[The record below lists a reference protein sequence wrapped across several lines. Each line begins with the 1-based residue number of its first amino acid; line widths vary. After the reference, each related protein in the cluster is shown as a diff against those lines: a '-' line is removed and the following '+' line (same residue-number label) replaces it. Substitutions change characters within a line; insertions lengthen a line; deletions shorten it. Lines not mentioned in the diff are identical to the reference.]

1 MFLLESHL
9 AQQIVDR
16 TMEIIGNNINVM
28 NQSGVIIGSGD
39 KNRISKIHDGA
50 LLALQRGETIEVTE
64 ESSKV
69 LKGVK
74 PGINLSLKTSEK
86 IIGVIGITGDPDK
99 IRNYAKLVKMTAEMI
114 VEQANLT
121 EQLQWDRRH
130 REEFISTWITG
141 DMKKNELLDWGQR
154 LNINISSPRVA
165 AIIRFRDSCH
175 PMSLSAIRRVVELLE
190 HPYRDNLVAVLSMN
204 EIVVLKPATFYQG
217 EWNSDEES
225 KRIDQLL
232 IRLKQYEITNIDIAL
247 GHYFTGEQQVPL
259 SFQSAQL
266 TLQAGLKTDSN
277 KHLYDALRLPVL
289 LSPLSNSWQAEQIC
303 KAFIT
308 LQSDDKNG
316 QLVKTLQAL
325 FLYHHS
331 LSECAK
337 HLFIHRNT
345 LRYRIQKIKKITK
358 IDPENI
364 EGLLELYI
372 GFQLQK
378 NSPHQP

>member
-16 TMEIIGNNINVM
+16 TMEITDNNINVM
-28 NQSGVIIGSGD
+28 NQSGIIIGSGD

-50 LLALQRGETIEVTE
+50 LLVLQRGETVEVTE

-74 PGINLSLKTSEK
+74 SGINLILKKSEQ
-86 IIGVIGITGDPDK
+86 IIGVIGITGDPNK

-114 VEQANLT
+114 IEQANLT

-141 DMKKNELLDWGQR
+141 DIKQDKLLDWGKR
-154 LNINISSPRVA
+154 LDINISSPRVA
-165 AIIRFRDSCH
+165 AIIRFRDRSN
-175 PMSLSAIRRVVELLE
+175 PMSLRAIRRVVELLE

-225 KRIDQLL
+225 KRIDRLL
-232 IRLKQYEITNIDIAL
+232 IRLKQYEITDIDIAL
-247 GHYFTGEQQVPL
+247 GHYFTGNQQVPL

-266 TLQAGLKTDSN
+266 TLQAGLNNNSKKN

-289 LSPLSNSWQAEQIC
+289 LSPLRESWQAEQIG
-303 KAFIT
+303 KAFEQ
-308 LQSDDKNG
+308 LQAEDKNG
-316 QLVKTLQAL
+316 QLVKTLNAL
-325 FLYHHS
+325 FQYHNS
-331 LSECAK
+331 LNECAK
-337 HLFIHRNT
+337 FLYIHRNT
-345 LRYRIQKIKKITK
+345 LRYRIKKIRQITK
-358 IDPENI
+358 LDPEKL
-364 EGLLELYI
+364 EGLLELYV
-372 GFQLQK
+372 GFQLK
-378 NSPHQP
+378 KGSK

>member
-1 MFLLESHL
+1 MFLLDSHL

-16 TMEIIGNNINVM
+16 TMDIIGNNINVM
-28 NQSGVIIGSGD
+28 NQSGIIIGSGD
-39 KNRISKIHDGA
+39 KNRLSKIHDGA
-50 LLALQRGETIEVTE
+50 LLVLKRGETIEVTE
-64 ESSKV
+64 QSSKS

-74 PGINLSLKTSEK
+74 PGINLLLKTSEK

-114 VEQANLT
+114 VEQATLT

-130 REEFISTWITG
+130 REEFISAWITG
-141 DMKKNELLDWGQR
+141 KIPQTELLDWGKR
-154 LNINISSPRVA
+154 LDIDTFAPRVA
-165 AIIRFRDSCH
+165 VIIRFRDSNE
-175 PMSLSAIRRVVELLE
+175 PMSLRAIRRVVELLE
-190 HPYRDNLVAVLSMN
+190 RPYRDNLVAVLSMN
-204 EIVVLKPATFYQG
+204 EIVVLKPATFSQG
-217 EWNSDEES
+217 EWNSEEES

-232 IRLKQYEITNIDIAL
+232 IRLKQYEITDIDIAL
-247 GHYFTGEQQVPL
+247 GHYFTSEQQVPL

-266 TLQAGLKTDSN
+266 TLQAGLNRKSN
-277 KHLYDALRLPVL
+277 KHLYDDLRLPVL
-289 LSPLSNSWQAEQIC
+289 LSPLRDSWQAEQIC
-303 KAFIT
+303 KAFIA

-325 FLYHHS
+325 FIYHHS
-331 LSECAK
+331 LTECAK

-345 LRYRIQKIKKITK
+345 LRYRIKKIKQITK

-372 GFQLQK
+372 GFQLK
-378 NSPHQP
+378 IKFKKQP